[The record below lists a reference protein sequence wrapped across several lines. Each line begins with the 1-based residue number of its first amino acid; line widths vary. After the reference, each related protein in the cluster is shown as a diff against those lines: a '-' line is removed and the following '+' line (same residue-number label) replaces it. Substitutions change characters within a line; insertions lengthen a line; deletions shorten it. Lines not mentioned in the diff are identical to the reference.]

1 MTLLNM
7 RQAAK
12 VAGVSVGML
21 TDVKIAS
28 AGQADRPFTGRY
40 TTIER
45 LEVWFAAHPTFMASH
60 INFMSGSRKGRQ
72 MNISGAAG

>member
-28 AGQADRPFTGRY
+28 AGQAGQSEGVRLKKFT
-40 TTIER
+40 
-45 LEVWFAAHPTFMASH
+45 
-60 INFMSGSRKGRQ
+60 
-72 MNISGAAG
+72 